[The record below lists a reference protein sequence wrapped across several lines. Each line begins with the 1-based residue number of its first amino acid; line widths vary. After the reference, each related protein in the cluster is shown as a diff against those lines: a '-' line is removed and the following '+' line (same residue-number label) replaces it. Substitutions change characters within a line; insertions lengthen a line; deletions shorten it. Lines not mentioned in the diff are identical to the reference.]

1 MKRIIRNK
9 TRKFFEYV
17 SSYDELYQFVRYLK
31 ENHCLKIFNILLSL
45 NMFNEI
51 NSIEELF
58 KLKNINAIKSID
70 DYLKILNLKPFNWID
85 FMMSCNNNMLSN
97 IWLINQLNEITY
109 KRQNN
114 ILYKIITK
122 WKNLIKI

>member
-9 TRKFFEYV
+9 TRERFEYV
-17 SSYDELYQFVRYLK
+17 SSYDELYQFLRYLK
-31 ENHCLKIFNILLSL
+31 ENHCLNTFNKLLSL
-45 NMFNEI
+45 NKFNEI

-58 KLKNINAIKSID
+58 KLKDINAIGSID
-70 DYLKILNLKPFNWID
+70 DYLKILNLTPFQLID
-85 FMMSCNNNMLSN
+85 FKMSCNDNMLIN
-97 IWLINQLNEITY
+97 IYLINQLNEITY

>member
-9 TRKFFEYV
+9 TRQRFEYV
-17 SSYDELYQFVRYLK
+17 SSYDELYQFLRYLK
-31 ENHCLKIFNILLSL
+31 ENHCLKIFNKILSW
-45 NMFNEI
+45 NKINEI

-58 KLKNINAIKSID
+58 KLKDINVIGSID
-70 DYLKILNLKPFNWID
+70 DYLKILNLTSFQLSYFK
-85 FMMSCNNNMLSN
+85 MSCNDNMLSN
-97 IWLINQLNEITY
+97 IYLINQLNEITY